1 MTLEEFIIK
10 QNNNEKNESKLINDY
25 NVNSQQLVASL
36 VGADVSH
43 VNFIVLGNSLS
54 SGYSMSDQI
63 KPFFDQNDILKNHL
77 TLNNIAY
84 DIYNFGLVAGNS
96 NGNILNVLNENRS
109 LEYIKK
115 VFAHDL
121 NFAESVANSKK
132 IGAAE
137 IKAYKRT
144 GYLPVGTI
152 SEQDYQDFY
161 KINEADNTIKILDL
175 LKDKKAGAQ
184 NIVIING
191 FTGELMD
198 MIFRGGKLEL
208 LPHYLKEEF
217 KNMYAI
223 LKTIIAQD
231 HEVMII
237 LGAVPNFTLNRGRIP
252 VLGPVIGLYNRAI
265 KENIE
270 SVTNTYVT
278 KSINIGLLHNNE
290 GHIIADCHGNQTEYL
305 ALSNSFVKT
314 GADNFLSN
322 HLFTLYQNAIK
333 NYIESYYLEPSTKY
347 SIDYGLLSGEL
358 NDILEYLITSNSQ
371 NNSKLLSGL
380 TMFRNYYNKYYHDS
394 FFPTGK
400 KEINELLE
408 SQKLILKKSI

>member
-1 MTLEEFIIK
+1 MKLEDFIIK
-10 QNNNEKNESKLINDY
+10 QNSNEKNESRLINDY
-25 NVNSQQLVASL
+25 NFNSQQLVNAL
-36 VGADVSH
+36 VCANVTN

-63 KPFFDQNDILKNHL
+63 KPFFDQNDILKNYL
-77 TLNNIAY
+77 ALNNITY
-84 DIYNFGLVAGNS
+84 NVYNFGLVAGNS

-115 VFAHDL
+115 IFAHDL
-121 NFAESVANSKK
+121 NFASSVANDKK

-137 IKAYKRT
+137 IKTYKQT

-175 LKDKKAGAQ
+175 LKEKKPDGQ

-208 LPHYLKEEF
+208 LPQYLKDEF

-252 VLGPVIGLYNRAI
+252 VLGPVISLYNRAI
-265 KENIE
+265 KDNIQ

-278 KSINIGLLHNNE
+278 KAINIGLLHNNE
-290 GHIIADCHGNQTEYL
+290 GHIITDCHGNQSEYL

-314 GADNFLSN
+314 GAENFLSN
-322 HLFTLYQNAIK
+322 RLFSLYQQAFK
-333 NYIESYYLEPSTKY
+333 NYIESYYLEPTTKY

-371 NNSKLLSGL
+371 NNSKLLIGL
-380 TMFRNYYNKYYHDS
+380 TRFRDYYNKYYHDS

-400 KEINELLE
+400 KEINKLLE